1 MAAGGDHTAWVSA
14 DALERGAL
22 IALLAAAAISCTV
35 TDGDT
40 LRCGAERVRL
50 TGIDAPE
57 LAGHCR
63 KGRQCAPGDGKA
75 SKANLARIIGG
86 RPVTLLRLGTDHY
99 GRTLA
104 VAYVGGQN
112 IACAQLR
119 DHQAIYRRSWD
130 NGFRVA
136 FDCWLRRHFRG

>member
-22 IALLAAAAISCTV
+22 IALLAAAALSCTV

-63 KGRQCAPGDGKA
+63 KGRQCAPGNGKA

-86 RPVTLLRLGTDHY
+86 RPVTLTRLGTDHY

-104 VAYVGGQN
+104 VGWAGGVN
-112 IACAQLR
+112 LACAQLR
-119 DHQAIYRRSWD
+119 DHQAIYVQKWDIGGRIRREC
-130 NGFRVA
+130 R
-136 FDCWLRRHFRG
+136 

>member
-1 MAAGGDHTAWVSA
+1 MMLPLLAP
-14 DALERGAL
+14 
-22 IALLAAAAISCTV
+22 IALTSSALSCTV

-57 LAGHCR
+57 VVGHCR
-63 KGRQCAPGDGKA
+63 KGRQCAPGDGIA
-75 SKANLARIIGG
+75 SKASLIRIIGG
-86 RPVTLLRLGTDHY
+86 RPVTLSRLGRDRY

-112 IACAQLR
+112 IACAQLAAG
-119 DHQAIYRRSWD
+119 QAVYKPSWD
-130 NGFRVA
+130 DRGIVMRECRTYKRRNVTAAGFPKSPA
-136 FDCWLRRHFRG
+136 T